1 MNVFPYCVM
10 LFCQKVP
17 FPATTAVG
25 DMMYLLQWCEFS
37 NLGDLGSWK
46 AAGVLLSVSVPLL
59 SEHYADLCCVPAY
72 YYHII
77 TSHTHGFRLNATPV
91 SLCCV
96 VYTDQW
102 QLLLYQWLNLCYIH
116 ILLFSCGHIIPV
128 LQQSEKLIRIKN

>member
-1 MNVFPYCVM
+1 M
-10 LFCQKVP
+10 P

-59 SEHYADLCCVPAY
+59 SEHYADLCCVLLS
-72 YYHII
+72 YHHI
-77 TSHTHGFRLNATPV
+77 THSWIQIKCHSCITV
-91 SLCCV
+91 LCCV
-96 VYTDQW
+96 HWSVLITVPQWWLYQW